1 MSENQEIDKSFLNKR
16 VLLVEDNEIN
26 AEVMVAML
34 EVKNIEVE
42 VVYDGEEAVDKFETS
57 APGYYNAILM
67 DIEMPVMNGVEASK
81 VIRNLHKQDAMTI
94 PIISVTANPIF
105 ENIFFSRKY
114 GMDDYVGKPIEPE
127 NLYAVL
133 KKWFDKF
140 AKQIDTSSGFVGICF
155 SMYDMEKRDDSHVCI
170 RVLETYFC
178 VDMTKQLLG
187 TYMVVNHDTATEN

>member
-1 MSENQEIDKSFLNKR
+1 MSENQEVDKSFLNKR

-42 VVYDGEEAVDKFETS
+42 VVYDGEEAVDKFEAS

-81 VIRNLHKQDAMTI
+81 VIRNLHKQDAMAI

-140 AKQIDTSSGFVGICF
+140 AK
-155 SMYDMEKRDDSHVCI
+155 
-170 RVLETYFC
+170 
-178 VDMTKQLLG
+178 
-187 TYMVVNHDTATEN
+187 

>member
-1 MSENQEIDKSFLNKR
+1 MSENNNEIEKSFLNKR

-26 AEVMVAML
+26 AEVVTSML
-34 EVKNIEVE
+34 EVKNIAVE

-94 PIISVTANPIF
+94 PIISVAANPIF

-127 NLYAVL
+127 SLYAVL
-133 KKWFDKF
+133 KKWFDKY
-140 AKQIDTSSGFVGICF
+140 AK
-155 SMYDMEKRDDSHVCI
+155 
-170 RVLETYFC
+170 
-178 VDMTKQLLG
+178 
-187 TYMVVNHDTATEN
+187 